1 METYPASLAS
11 HAHDAAPEA
20 GAITPTHGGMVPG
33 HEFDI
38 PIVSP
43 NAHHNTPPSPPSTS
57 AAHTQPTPST
67 PQATN
72 GTLLAPA
79 NTGATPRRA
88 ASATSSR
95 PRPVSMPPPS
105 YATSPDERTQRHPQ
119 DTPRTAQ
126 RTDGS
131 SSNRAR
137 GSSRILGDY
146 TLSKTLG
153 AGSMGKVKLAHHNV
167 TGEKV
172 RPTRLCCE
180 VGMC

>member
-1 METYPASLAS
+1 MEAYPTSLAS
-11 HAHDAAPEA
+11 HAHDPVTEV

-38 PIVSP
+38 PIISP
-43 NAHHNTPPSPPSTS
+43 NVHHGDHAPSPSLPASSSTDTPPSSNHS
-57 AAHTQPTPST
+57 S
-67 PQATN
+67 ATN
-72 GTLLAPA
+72 GTHLTP
-79 NTGATPRRA
+79 TPSSTHGALPRRA
-88 ASATSSR
+88 ASATTR

-105 YATSPDERTQRHPQ
+105 YATSPDKRTQRHPQ
-119 DTPRTAQ
+119 DTPRTVQ

-172 RPTRLCCE
+172 RRLYL
-180 VGMC
+180 